1 MRAMFS
7 THNGPWFE
15 RAVSVLLHQQ
25 LDNCLS
31 RFGIPRLPFNQTE
44 SSLNQKYIMPHFWIC
59 QKIRSNKQI
68 KIRICLNEKPFVLK
82 IRLYSPLLHL
92 HLFSSLDTVDRGY
105 FKILQMTWF
114 EPRISGVGSDRYTNW
129 ATTTA
134 RETICHNYVLLGSF
148 WKQSSLHIID
158 SIGSSNREHS
168 F

>member
-1 MRAMFS
+1 MVLDLSEQLVFFYTNNWTTAYRGLVSLGFPSIKLSHLWTKS
-7 THNGPWFE
+7 TFCPTFE
-15 RAVSVLLHQQ
+15 FVRKFDRINKLKLEFVST
-25 LDNCLS
+25 
-31 RFGIPRLPFNQTE
+31 R
-44 SSLNQKYIMPHFWIC
+44 
-59 QKIRSNKQI
+59 
-68 KIRICLNEKPFVLK
+68 KPFVLK